1 MIDNLI
7 IDNFYQILQTK
18 FKLTE
23 EMRNHY
29 GKILSPKFNSFDFWW
44 IDENKVS
51 DILSFL
57 LNPEETHSQG
67 RIFLKQF
74 LRFVNINQDCENC
87 SIEVKR
93 ELSTNENRRIDIVI
107 NFNNGEFVIGIENK
121 IYETTADQYKQ
132 IEHYCEYLKSI
143 SNDKFCLF
151 YLAPK
156 NKILSEESISKN
168 ERELLLEKGQFK
180 KISYEEDIIPCIHQ
194 FSMNSESD
202 RVRAFILD
210 FEKTLKQ
217 MYMGE
222 KFMDEQSLIV
232 DYATNNLQNLETT
245 LKIGFTIGEIKSI
258 LKDKFYKQC
267 EMFAKELNLKYDIR
281 EFYDSFRFFP
291 QNWINHSICFY
302 FESGSLKYGICR
314 NSWDKNK
321 TRKNE
326 IEELL
331 GGNWNVSNWFLC
343 ENYLYRNFE
352 NDTTGWLDIEREVLI
367 EKIREFVKN
376 VTTNEKLIS
385 IEL

>member
-1 MIDNLI
+1 MTDRQI

-23 EMRNHY
+23 ELRNHY

-51 DILSFL
+51 DILAFL
-57 LNPEETHSQG
+57 LNPEETHAQG
-67 RIFLKQF
+67 KTFLKQF
-74 LRFVNINQDCENC
+74 FKSVNLNHDCENC
-87 SIEVKR
+87 LIEVKR

-107 NFNNGEFVIGIENK
+107 NLNKSEYIIGIENK

-143 SNDKFCLF
+143 SKNNFCLF

-156 NKILSEESISKN
+156 NKILSEESISNN
-168 ERELLLEKGQFK
+168 EKDLLVKKGQFK
-180 KISYEEDIIPCIHQ
+180 IISYEDDIIPCIHQ

-217 MYMGE
+217 MYLGE

-232 DYATNNLQNLETT
+232 DYAINNLQNLETT
-245 LKIGFTIGEIKSI
+245 LKIGFSIGEIKNI
-258 LKDKFYKQC
+258 LKDKFYNQC
-267 EMFAKELNLKYDIR
+267 EKLAKEFSLKYDCG

-291 QNWINHSICFY
+291 ANWNNHSVCFY
-302 FESGSLKYGICR
+302 FESGTLKYGICR

-331 GGNWNVSNWFLC
+331 GGSWNVSNWFLC
-343 ENYLYRNFE
+343 ENFLYRNFE
-352 NDTTGWLDIEREVLI
+352 NDTTGWIDIEKGVLI
-367 EKIREFVKN
+367 QKVSEFLTSV
-376 VTTNEKLIS
+376 VTNENLMKK
-385 IEL
+385 EL